1 MNVKHAEKV
10 LASKCS
16 TFRKDQSCHECKAV
30 PEGVRCSIRE
40 GVYMDIKGPSSSLN
54 YRPPEPPPPIR
65 KIKEGVERFPG
76 DTQSRDF
83 WLMILRLIAIIGF
96 AGWLF
101 VVSGKW

>member
-54 YRPPEPPPPIR
+54 YRPPSPPPTRDIT
-65 KIKEGVERFPG
+65 EGVEPYS
-76 DTQSRDF
+76 QSRDF
-83 WLMILRLIAIIGF
+83 WLMILRLVAIIGF